1 MQGLHLTADLYGCQC
16 DPALL
21 TDADSLTAFCRRA
34 IDESGLTI
42 VGEQFHSFDPGGV
55 TGVVLLAESHLAFHT
70 WPELGGVTLDV
81 YVCNFSTD
89 NSGKAELLL
98 ERLIAAFAPRNKL
111 INRIDRGAVDASS
124 APGQLVLE
132 WLNPESAF
140 GFRTTRELE
149 YLRSKHQR
157 IEVLETN
164 QFGKLFRLDGRYM
177 TSERDEF
184 FYHEAMVHPAAL
196 SHPAPR
202 RALILGGG
210 DGGSLEEV
218 LKHPSIEHVDLVE
231 LDEEVIAIAKR
242 HFASIHRG
250 SFDDARVKIHIGDGA
265 AFIAD
270 ASAAPGASRAAGY
283 DLILLDLTD
292 PDTVAASLYTKA
304 FFSAAM
310 IRLAANGVLALHTG
324 SPVYAPEQVRV
335 LLATLK
341 SVFPV
346 VRPIGLFV
354 PLYGSYWSLALC
366 SRDRDP
372 AAVDARQIEAALQ
385 ARDIRDLRYYNAGI
399 HAALFALPT
408 FFAELAG
415 SDALAATADVGATA
429 AAGGA
434 EAAAEAA
441 G

>member
-21 TDADSLTAFCRRA
+21 TDAEPLTALCRRA
-34 IDESGLTI
+34 IGGSGLTV

-55 TGVVLLAESHLAFHT
+55 TGVVLLAESHLALHT

-89 NSGKAELLL
+89 NSGKAEALL
-98 ERLIAAFAPRNKL
+98 ERLITAFAPRDRL
-111 INRIDRGAVDASS
+111 INRIDRGALDASS

-132 WLNPESAF
+132 WLNAESAF

-149 YLRSKHQR
+149 HLRSKHQR
-157 IEVLETN
+157 IEVLETR

-177 TSERDEF
+177 TSEHDEF

-202 RALILGGG
+202 RVLILGGG

-231 LDEEVIAIAKR
+231 LDAEVIAVARR
-242 HFASIHRG
+242 HFSSIHRG
-250 SFDDARVKIHIGDGA
+250 AFDDPRVKIHIGDGA
-265 AFIAD
+265 RFVAA
-270 ASAAPGASRAAGY
+270 ASTAKHATY
-283 DLILLDLTD
+283 DLVLLDLTD
-292 PDTVAASLYTKA
+292 PDTVAANLYTDR
-304 FFSAAM
+304 FFRAAAD
-310 IRLAANGVLALHTG
+310 RLAPQGVLALHTG
-324 SPVYAPEQVRV
+324 SPVYAPTQVRR
-335 LLATLK
+335 LLSTLQGA
-341 SVFPV
+341 FPI

-354 PLYGSYWSLALC
+354 PLYGSYWSIALC
-366 SRDRDP
+366 TRDRDP
-372 AAVDARQIEAALQ
+372 AIVERSVLERALASRGIE
-385 ARDIRDLRYYNAGI
+385 DLRYYNPGI

-408 FFAELAG
+408 FFAELLTPAG
-415 SDALAATADVGATA
+415 PGVDAPSRASADVPG
-429 AAGGA
+429 
-434 EAAAEAA
+434 
-441 G
+441 

>member
-21 TDADSLTAFCRRA
+21 TDADPLTAFCRRA
-34 IDESGLTI
+34 IGESGLTV

-55 TGVVLLAESHLAFHT
+55 TGVVLLAESHLALHT

-89 NSGKAELLL
+89 NSGKAEALL
-98 ERLIAAFAPRNKL
+98 ESLIDAFAPRDRL
-111 INRIDRGAVDASS
+111 INRIDRGAVDAAS

-157 IEVLETN
+157 IEVLETA

-184 FYHEAMVHPAAL
+184 FYHETMVHPGAL

-218 LKHPSIEHVDLVE
+218 LKHPSIDHVDLVE
-231 LDEEVIAIAKR
+231 LDAEVIAVAKR

-250 SFDDARVKIHIGDGA
+250 AFDDARVNVRIADGA
-265 AFIAD
+265 AFVAE
-270 ASAAPGASRAAGY
+270 SAAANAPRY
-283 DLILLDLTD
+283 DLIVLDLTD
-292 PDTVAASLYTKA
+292 PDTVAASLYTDA
-304 FFSAAM
+304 FFRAAGE
-310 IRLAANGVLALHTG
+310 RLAPQGVLSLHTG
-324 SPVYAPEQVRV
+324 SPVYAPTQVRR
-335 LLATLK
+335 LLATLQ

-354 PLYGSYWSLALC
+354 PLYGSYWSIALC

-372 AAVDARQIEAALQ
+372 AAIDRRSIEAAL
-385 ARDIRDLRYYNAGI
+385 ADRGICDLRYYNAGI
-399 HAALFALPT
+399 HHALFALPT
-408 FFAELAG
+408 FFAELLVPAREA
-415 SDALAATADVGATA
+415 DPATRARAALTG
-429 AAGGA
+429 
-434 EAAAEAA
+434 
-441 G
+441 

>member
-21 TDADSLTAFCRRA
+21 TDEALLTAFCRRA
-34 IDESGLTI
+34 IGESGLTV

-89 NSGKAELLL
+89 NSGKAEVLL
-98 ERLIAAFAPRNKL
+98 ERLIAAFAPRDKL
-111 INRIDRGAVDASS
+111 INRIDRGAVDAAS

-149 YLRSKHQR
+149 HRRSKHQR
-157 IEVLETN
+157 IEVLETK

-196 SHPAPR
+196 THPAPGR
-202 RALILGGG
+202 VLIVGGG

-231 LDEEVIAIAKR
+231 LDEAVIEIARR
-242 HFASIHRG
+242 HFGTIHKG
-250 SFDDARVKIHIGDGA
+250 SFDDSRVRIHIGDGA
-265 AFIAD
+265 AFITD
-270 ASAAPGASRAAGY
+270 ASRRGDAGY

-292 PDTVAASLYTKA
+292 PDTVAANLYTEA
-304 FFSAAM
+304 FFRAASK
-310 IRLAANGVLALHTG
+310 RLAKDGVLALHTG
-324 SPVYAPEQVRV
+324 SPVYAPGQVRD
-335 LLATLK
+335 LLIRLK
-341 SVFPV
+341 AVFKV

-354 PLYGSYWSLALC
+354 PLYLSL
-366 SRDRDP
+366 
-372 AAVDARQIEAALQ
+372 
-385 ARDIRDLRYYNAGI
+385 I
-399 HAALFALPT
+399 HI
-408 FFAELAG
+408 
-415 SDALAATADVGATA
+415 
-429 AAGGA
+429 
-434 EAAAEAA
+434 
-441 G
+441 